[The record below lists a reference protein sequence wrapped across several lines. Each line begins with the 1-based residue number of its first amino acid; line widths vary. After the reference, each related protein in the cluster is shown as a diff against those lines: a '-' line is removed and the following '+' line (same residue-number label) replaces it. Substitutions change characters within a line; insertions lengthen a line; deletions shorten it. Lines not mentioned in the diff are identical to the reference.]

1 MAPGAVDAT
10 IRRMKIEMLVAALG
24 LMAAIGGCTRKTSDR
39 DLQYVTPFEAM
50 ERSNESAGL
59 FEKPIETA
67 WVDPRPATQYA
78 QGHIPGAISLPFPR
92 MTAEAEVV
100 LKGYGRFVVYDGG
113 EDDTIAKAAS
123 KRLMELGFDN
133 VYTLE
138 GGLKKWEK
146 DHQSVEK
153 GVPAPAAAAPG
164 RKP

>member
-1 MAPGAVDAT
+1 
-10 IRRMKIEMLVAALG
+10 MKRVILVAALG
-24 LMAAIGGCTRKTSDR
+24 LVAAISGCTRKTSDR
-39 DLQYVTPFEAM
+39 DLQYVTPFEAL
-50 ERSNESAGL
+50 ERSNEAAGL
-59 FEKPIETA
+59 FEKPVETA
-67 WVDPRPATQYA
+67 WVDPRPAVQYA
-78 QGHIPGAISLPFPR
+78 QAHIPGAINLPFPR

-153 GVPAPAAAAPG
+153 GVPAPDAPSPA